1 MKIIITGSEG
11 FIGIHLSKF
20 LESKGIKV
28 IKYDLKNKKKK
39 IFNIKN
45 LEKLDGIVHLAG
57 VSRVSESLEK
67 PLKTMSNNALL
78 TCKILESL
86 KNLKKKPWF
95 IFTSTHQIEME
106 KSSQV
111 KSPYSIS
118 KNACDELI
126 KFYASRFNIPSYIL
140 KLSDVYSNDN
150 LNNKRALDKMIKKFK
165 DNKSFIIENKSH
177 FFKFIEINELIKIIF
192 QIIKKKKKPICT
204 SIKINVKNK
213 ISLTDLAKLVKKKM
227 NSKSKIVFKKKKD
240 KDNFYKIKVIEKS
253 LNVFF
258 NFSKINNN

>member
-86 KNLKKKPWF
+86 K
-95 IFTSTHQIEME
+95 
-106 KSSQV
+106 
-111 KSPYSIS
+111 
-118 KNACDELI
+118 
-126 KFYASRFNIPSYIL
+126 
-140 KLSDVYSNDN
+140 
-150 LNNKRALDKMIKKFK
+150 
-165 DNKSFIIENKSH
+165 
-177 FFKFIEINELIKIIF
+177 
-192 QIIKKKKKPICT
+192 KKKKT
-204 SIKINVKNK
+204 
-213 ISLTDLAKLVKKKM
+213 LVY
-227 NSKSKIVFKKKKD
+227 
-240 KDNFYKIKVIEKS
+240 FYKYS
-253 LNVFF
+253 SN
-258 NFSKINNN
+258 